1 MNTKHTF
8 WTLCSQY
15 DKIEVPIIQR
25 DYAQGR
31 ETPEVI
37 RLRKKFINDFLLN
50 SILNNQKVELDFVYG
65 SVLIEKKDD
74 DKKRIFIP
82 LDGQQRLT
90 TLYLLHFFIAL
101 KEKRVH
107 EILLILNKFNYETRP
122 SAHDFCKK
130 LINELKLNISY
141 YDKFLISFKIS
152 NILKDNN
159 YLNKISLLRILERKI
174 EKRKFENK
182 KRGFF
187 NDLKKHFEEKS
198 KKLIL

>member
-130 LINELKLNISY
+130 LINEFEVENVENIY
-141 YDKFLISFKIS
+141 IHIRYDIYNIDIDYLYEIYDIIINKFSIRGITG
-152 NILKDNN
+152 IL
-159 YLNKISLLRILERKI
+159 ST
-174 EKRKFENK
+174 ENVI
-182 KRGFF
+182 
-187 NDLKKHFEEKS
+187 EEKYITYDN
-198 KKLIL
+198 LLYWE